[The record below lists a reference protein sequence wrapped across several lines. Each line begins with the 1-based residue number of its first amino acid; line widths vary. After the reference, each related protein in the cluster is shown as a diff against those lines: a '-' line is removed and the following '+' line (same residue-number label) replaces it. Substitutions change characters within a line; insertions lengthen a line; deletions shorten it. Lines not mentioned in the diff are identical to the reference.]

1 MAISSKYSGGTGSA
15 PQGVQ
20 INDNRRI
27 FNFGERV
34 AELNPVQSPFFTY
47 LSKVSRKPTD
57 DPVFKFL
64 EQRHQWQ
71 RRNFEVNAAYSEFS
85 PSSGAATVS
94 NMKIM
99 AKYDEYGRTTTLGQP
114 CGFILEEGD
123 SVGQVIMVQGTFD
136 VDGSGSTAAV
146 SGPIGIRITNN
157 DGNTAVSGST
167 DGYTQIDGTIIS
179 ILGKPINVTDHP
191 NASKISF
198 AAGAKGQV
206 IGSAH
211 AEGGKAP
218 DGWEDALY
226 DREGYCQ
233 IFKTGMKLFS
243 GTSMATS
250 YRGEADEFKRIWR
263 DKLMEHKMDIE
274 HAMLFG
280 VGGADEAGAGPVR
293 KTWGILPYT
302 ETYGTNFAFTYASST
317 YDSFLDAMESYFA
330 PESGNSGDK
339 LVLASRK
346 VIGWLNKLGDDNFLH
361 NSVGASSYKM
371 DVQNIQGAFG
381 HNVTKVNTIFGN
393 LHFVADPLLRGLYEN
408 YAIAVDT
415 GNVAYRP
422 LVGNG
427 SNRDTQIMTNI
438 QGNDEDGRRDMVLT
452 EAGLEISLP
461 ETHAVMKW
469 S

>member
-71 RRNFEVNAAYSEFS
+71 RRNFEVNAAVTEFS

-94 NMKIM
+94 NMRIM

-146 SGPIGIRITNN
+146 SGPIGIRITTN

-167 DGYTQIDGTIIS
+167 AGYTQIDGTIIS
-179 ILGKPINVTDHP
+179 ILGKPINATDHP
-191 NASKISF
+191 DASKISF

-218 DGWEDALY
+218 DGWEDALF

-233 IFKTGMKLFS
+233 IFKTGMKLFFW
-243 GTSMATS
+243 
-250 YRGEADEFKRIWR
+250 YI
-263 DKLMEHKMDIE
+263 
-274 HAMLFG
+274 
-280 VGGADEAGAGPVR
+280 
-293 KTWGILPYT
+293 
-302 ETYGTNFAFTYASST
+302 
-317 YDSFLDAMESYFA
+317 
-330 PESGNSGDK
+330 
-339 LVLASRK
+339 
-346 VIGWLNKLGDDNFLH
+346 
-361 NSVGASSYKM
+361 
-371 DVQNIQGAFG
+371 
-381 HNVTKVNTIFGN
+381 
-393 LHFVADPLLRGLYEN
+393 
-408 YAIAVDT
+408 
-415 GNVAYRP
+415 
-422 LVGNG
+422 NG
-427 SNRDTQIMTNI
+427 Y
-438 QGNDEDGRRDMVLT
+438 
-452 EAGLEISLP
+452 
-461 ETHAVMKW
+461 
-469 S
+469 